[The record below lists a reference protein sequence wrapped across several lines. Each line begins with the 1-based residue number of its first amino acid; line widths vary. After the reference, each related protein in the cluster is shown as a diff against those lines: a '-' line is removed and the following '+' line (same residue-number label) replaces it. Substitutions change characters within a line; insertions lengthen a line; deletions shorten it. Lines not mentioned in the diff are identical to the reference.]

1 MSVAESPFA
10 VWLTKLFDRIEEKWD
25 SEPFLK
31 LMAIV
36 LVGSYLLAILFIELK
51 SNGIISWS
59 VIPVDHFKAIEL
71 AFTFL
76 LFFEVINLVF
86 SLVKSVSVSME
97 TQLQILSLILLRNA
111 FKLFG
116 EFPDTIT
123 WHAIQHK
130 VILMSADAFGALII
144 FFIIIFIRKIDK
156 HRYISKSIDEQQSFI
171 NIKKIIAFILLITFI
186 VLIVTDIYY
195 FFNTNADFNF
205 FHKFFTI
212 LIFNDIL
219 LVFIALRYCSRY
231 RILFRN
237 SGFALAT
244 ITMRLS
250 LEIKAPYN
258 DLLGVSSAIF
268 VLLLV
273 MAYNRIPNAYQEM
286 PKD

>member
-10 VWLTKLFDRIEEKWD
+10 VWLTRLFDRIEEKWD

-171 NIKKIIAFILLITFI
+171 NIKKIIAFILLVTFI

-195 FFNTNADFNF
+195 FFNANADFNF

>member
-1 MSVAESPFA
+1 MSIAESPF
-10 VWLTKLFDRIEEKWD
+10 VVRFTGLFDRIEEKWN

-51 SNGIISWS
+51 SNGIISWAL
-59 VIPVDHFKAIEL
+59 IPVDYFKAIEL
-71 AFTFL
+71 AFTLL

-116 EFPDTIT
+116 EFPETIS

-130 VILMSADAFGALII
+130 VILISADAFSALII
-144 FFIIIFIRKIDK
+144 FFIIIVIRKIDK
-156 HRYISKSIDEQQSFI
+156 HRFISKSIDEQQSFI
-171 NIKKIIAFILLITFI
+171 NIKKIIAFILLAIFV
-186 VLIVTDIYY
+186 VLIVIDIYY
-195 FFNTNADFNF
+195 FFNNISNFNF

-219 LVFIALRYCSRY
+219 IVFIALRYCGRY

-244 ITMRLS
+244 IIMRLS
-250 LEIKAPYN
+250 LEIKSPFN
-258 DLLGVSSAIF
+258 DLLGVSAAVF

-273 MAYNRIPNAYQEM
+273 MAYNRIPNAYQET
-286 PKD
+286 P

>member
-1 MSVAESPFA
+1 MSIAESPF
-10 VWLTKLFDRIEEKWD
+10 VVRFTGLFDRIEEKWN

-51 SNGIISWS
+51 SNGIISWAF
-59 VIPVDHFKAIEL
+59 IPVDYFKAIEL
-71 AFTFL
+71 AFTLL

-116 EFPDTIT
+116 EFPETIS

-130 VILMSADAFGALII
+130 VILISADAFGALII
-144 FFIIIFIRKIDK
+144 FFIIIVIRKIDK
-156 HRYISKSIDEQQSFI
+156 HRFISKSIDEQQSFI
-171 NIKKIIAFILLITFI
+171 NIKKIIAFILLAIFV
-186 VLIVTDIYY
+186 VLIVIDIYY
-195 FFNTNADFNF
+195 FFNNISNFNF

-219 LVFIALRYCSRY
+219 IVFIALRYCGRY

-244 ITMRLS
+244 IIMRLS
-250 LEIKAPYN
+250 LEIKSPFN
-258 DLLGVSSAIF
+258 DLLGVSAAVF

-273 MAYNRIPNAYQEM
+273 MAYNRIPNAYQET
-286 PKD
+286 P